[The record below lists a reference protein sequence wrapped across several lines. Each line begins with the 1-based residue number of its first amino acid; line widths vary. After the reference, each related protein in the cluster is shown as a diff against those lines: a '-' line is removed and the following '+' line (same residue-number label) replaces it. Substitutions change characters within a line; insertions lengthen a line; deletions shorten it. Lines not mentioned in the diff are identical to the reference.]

1 MYYIFPFFLYS
12 LITQCSN
19 IPSMITTFKLAYY
32 SLIHTLSLCQYLRA
46 LNQCCISFSDFYS
59 LCYAYLFYTY
69 VNFHKKLELLFYTVN
84 NSYLSH
90 IYDPFVYL
98 SSLAFCKSLFSVRTC
113 FNTFTSAGLL
123 AKKKIL
129 FFKQNP
135 LFLLEEYFYLEKNS
149 ELVDIYIHS
158 SNKRILL
165 NCLASIMSVEILADK
180 IPFNF
185 ICVPLLFS
193 KKINHINFRVL
204 LSVGLSLAFL
214 LIICHIVLTISMSI
228 NSLYMLDIG
237 LRVTEVINDVS
248 FHYRGLPHSFV
259 RIKNGMGLI
268 TTMHLVI

>member
-1 MYYIFPFFLYS
+1 M
-12 LITQCSN
+12 QVCW
-19 IPSMITTFKLAYY
+19 
-32 SLIHTLSLCQYLRA
+32 Q
-46 LNQCCISFSDFYS
+46 
-59 LCYAYLFYTY
+59 
-69 VNFHKKLELLFYTVN
+69 
-84 NSYLSH
+84 
-90 IYDPFVYL
+90 
-98 SSLAFCKSLFSVRTC
+98 
-113 FNTFTSAGLL
+113 
-123 AKKKIL
+123 KKKIL

-268 TTMHLVI
+268 TTMHLVIWT